1 MNDKYYI
8 KALNENG
15 FFANFN
21 SLPEAEKNIVNVLS
35 NKHYLNSEGYSP
47 LSYVSSYVD
56 FDNPAQAFYI
66 AKNDEKYQHQKLYFL
81 YTDKGI
87 GFVGDRYFLIDSF
100 YPYDDSRIVKFY
112 DGSWDQSQIV
122 EDIKQYIAKNCSA
135 DAIEKDSHFYI
146 SKNCQKWSP
155 EYGPE
160 FVVGSDKIREML

>member
-1 MNDKYYI
+1 M
-8 KALNENG
+8 
-15 FFANFN
+15 
-21 SLPEAEKNIVNVLS
+21 S

-81 YTDKGI
+81 YTDKGKV
-87 GFVGDRYFLIDSF
+87 FVGDRYFLIDSF